1 MFKIFCNN
9 YKTGHVATTCQFIL
23 SKLKLCLYQ
32 RCSLLDQFCL
42 SPKKI
47 IRLIVYLTL
56 SLGVTLGNK
65 LCWST
70 HIKSVTANFNAKLN
84 KLKQMKTFD
93 HTTLETIL
101 KIPKQ
106 TLYFINTMQKG
117 VIKRNISSTK

>member
-9 YKTGHVATTCQFIL
+9 YKTGPVATACPFIL

-42 SPKKI
+42 SLKKI
-47 IRLIVYLTL
+47 IRLTVYLTS
-56 SLGVTLGNK
+56 SLGVTLDNK

-70 HIKSVTANFNAKLN
+70 HIISITANFNAKLN

-93 HTTLETIL
+93 HTTLETI
-101 KIPKQ
+101 
-106 TLYFINTMQKG
+106 YFKSILPG
-117 VIKRNISSTK
+117 VTHCISLWGCSNSLHV

>member
-9 YKTGHVATTCQFIL
+9 YKTGHVATACPFIL

-32 RCSLLDQFCL
+32 RCPLWDHFCL

-47 IRLIVYLTL
+47 IRLTVYLTL
-56 SLGVTLGNK
+56 GVTLENK

-70 HIKSVTANFNAKLN
+70 HIISITANFNAKLN

-93 HTTLETIL
+93 HTTLETIYL
-101 KIPKQ
+101 KVYY
-106 TLYFINTMQKG
+106 L
-117 VIKRNISSTK
+117 V